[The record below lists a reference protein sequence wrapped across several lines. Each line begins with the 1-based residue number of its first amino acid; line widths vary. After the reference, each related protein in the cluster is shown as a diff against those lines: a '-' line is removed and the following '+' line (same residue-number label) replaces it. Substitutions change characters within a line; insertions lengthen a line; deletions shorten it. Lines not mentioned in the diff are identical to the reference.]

1 MSDKTTSLI
10 VTGVVI
16 VVLIIFKLYQILR
29 GNNEY

>member
-29 GNNEY
+29 GNNE